1 MYFRWAALM
10 APDPFWR
17 EARAEF
23 AGGEGIQGAEA
34 GGKLDLGQVA
44 PEASCSFRS
53 SLRSRKLIRLAP
65 AQTTALQ
72 KTPKIRAA
80 PKDGP
85 PADDFLRRTRPPA
98 SAPLFKPT
106 PSRVNPSPDPHPAP
120 AAS

>member
-23 AGGEGIQGAEA
+23 AGGESIQGAEA

-53 SLRSRKLIRLAP
+53 SPRSRNVIRHAP
-65 AQTTALQ
+65 APTTALQ
-72 KTPKIRAA
+72 KHAKCALRRRTVHLPTIFSAELAARLLPLHAA
-80 PKDGP
+80 P
-85 PADDFLRRTRPPA
+85 
-98 SAPLFKPT
+98 
-106 PSRVNPSPDPHPAP
+106 
-120 AAS
+120 

>member
-1 MYFRWAALM
+1 M

-53 SLRSRKLIRLAP
+53 SPRSRNFIRDAP
-65 AQTTALQ
+65 AETTGTQ
-72 KTPKIRAA
+72 KTQKMRACVE
-80 PKDGP
+80 GWSTCGRFSP
-85 PADDFLRRTRPPA
+85 PNSPARLR
-98 SAPLFKPT
+98 
-106 PSRVNPSPDPHPAP
+106 PSLQGEPV
-120 AAS
+120 

>member
-1 MYFRWAALM
+1 M

-53 SLRSRKLIRLAP
+53 SARSRNFIRLAP

-72 KTPKIRAA
+72 KHAKCA
-80 PKDGP
+80 
-85 PADDFLRRTRPPA
+85 LRRRVVHLPA
-98 SAPLFKPT
+98 SAPSTL
-106 PSRVNPSPDPHPAP
+106 SPPASSSLQGEP
-120 AAS
+120 V